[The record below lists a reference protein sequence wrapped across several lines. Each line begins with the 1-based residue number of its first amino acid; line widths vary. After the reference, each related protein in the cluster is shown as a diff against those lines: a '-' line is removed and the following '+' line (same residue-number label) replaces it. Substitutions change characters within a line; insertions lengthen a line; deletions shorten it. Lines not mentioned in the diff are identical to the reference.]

1 MVPSASIP
9 AVRQNRSKL
18 TETASQALS
27 TAPIPVGG
35 KAVNGVIAF
44 FMALLSFRGISTP
57 SLPAQGEQRRSFY
70 FNIPRGN
77 SKSEVAKPVTV
88 LRSITGAIA
97 LALGASFQLADHYR
111 LYRKLRLI
119 PGPEGHFHR
128 GRRRRDVGRQV
139 FCGGKAILKA
149 QGERVERDHLKHIQP
164 RRPRHDQGAT
174 HRKLRIALAS
184 SRQIYSGPTSVSVNR
199 FSRA

>member
-77 SKSEVAKPVTV
+77 SVIGQPRDTTGVPRRVIEGGT
-88 LRSITGAIA
+88 RSD
-97 LALGASFQLADHYR
+97 LG
-111 LYRKLRLI
+111 
-119 PGPEGHFHR
+119 
-128 GRRRRDVGRQV
+128 
-139 FCGGKAILKA
+139 LKA
-149 QGERVERDHLKHIQP
+149 LPLAYSSSQP
-164 RRPRHDQGAT
+164 S
-174 HRKLRIALAS
+174 I
-184 SRQIYSGPTSVSVNR
+184 
-199 FSRA
+199 RAAVRNVCQA